1 MLNPQWEV
9 EQKNQGDPERI
20 AAFHALEALMNE
32 LENEALNIAF
42 GNTQWDFDPGPFLAA
57 AEASQGQI
65 GREIGLQFVE
75 ALNTVLHQSPF
86 DGTRQVA
93 WSDIRDL
100 DELFRSERLESPHGE
115 FFDQRFVDFLAANFD
130 DIDNINWRQFE
141 GLSAE
146 FFARNGYTVELG
158 PGRNDDGVDVRL
170 WPADTDVDSTQP
182 AVTLVQCKRERRKV
196 SKSLVKAMSA
206 DVINEEAKSGLIVT
220 SSSFSPGATKTRI
233 ARGYRIDEANRE
245 SLREWIHAMRTPG
258 TGVFLGE

>member
-1 MLNPQWEV
+1 VRSGTRN
-9 EQKNQGDPERI
+9 GISIR
-20 AAFHALEALMNE
+20 A
-32 LENEALNIAF
+32 
-42 GNTQWDFDPGPFLAA
+42 PFLPPPRRAKA
-57 AEASQGQI
+57 KSAERSVSNS
-65 GREIGLQFVE
+65 FE

-86 DGTRQVA
+86 HGTRQVA

-146 FFARNGYTVELG
+146 FFARNGYAVELG

-182 AVTLVQCKRERRKV
+182 AVTLVQ
-196 SKSLVKAMSA
+196 
-206 DVINEEAKSGLIVT
+206 
-220 SSSFSPGATKTRI
+220 
-233 ARGYRIDEANRE
+233 
-245 SLREWIHAMRTPG
+245 
-258 TGVFLGE
+258 